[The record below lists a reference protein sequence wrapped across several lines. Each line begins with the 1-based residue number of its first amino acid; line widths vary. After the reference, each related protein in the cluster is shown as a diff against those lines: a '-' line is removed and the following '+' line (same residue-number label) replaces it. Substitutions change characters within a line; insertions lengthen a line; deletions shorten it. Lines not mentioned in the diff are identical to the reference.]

1 MKRFY
6 LILFT
11 LLLTFVSLQSSGS
24 VFGQPL
30 VARTTPMTA
39 VAPAKA
45 GLPSPLLL
53 PMNTGSLRIAVF
65 GDTGSGKEQQYDVG
79 RMMTTYRSAYPF
91 DTVIMVGDN
100 IYGADKAVDMRQKFE
115 EVYKPLINQGVTFRA
130 TLGNHDSSN
139 QRFYELFNMKGD
151 EYYRFEKNGVAFY
164 ALNSNYMDKRQLDW
178 LTSKL
183 AADTAKWKI
192 AFFHHPPY
200 SSGGFHGSSKK
211 IREALHPLFIR
222 YGVSVVFTGH
232 DHFYERIKPQDGI
245 QYFVVGSGGQLR
257 KGDIKKNSPLTARVS
272 IPTWRS

>member
-91 DTVIMVGDN
+91 DT
-100 IYGADKAVDMRQKFE
+100 
-115 EVYKPLINQGVTFRA
+115 
-130 TLGNHDSSN
+130 SSWW
-139 QRFYELFNMKGD
+139 
-151 EYYRFEKNGVAFY
+151 AI
-164 ALNSNYMDKRQLDW
+164 
-178 LTSKL
+178 TS
-183 AADTAKWKI
+183 TA
-192 AFFHHPPY
+192 
-200 SSGGFHGSSKK
+200 
-211 IREALHPLFIR
+211 
-222 YGVSVVFTGH
+222 
-232 DHFYERIKPQDGI
+232 
-245 QYFVVGSGGQLR
+245 
-257 KGDIKKNSPLTARVS
+257 
-272 IPTWRS
+272 PTRLPT